1 MLYVVLFMLIFFGS
15 LYVLLLKLI
24 ARTKFERLE
33 RKIVEVRRYIASQ
46 DDEVPYHLER
56 EVLNWDHAIKTAHH
70 NLTKP
75 YGWVF
80 TSRKWSS
87 IERFYPEAD

>member
-33 RKIVEVRRYIASQ
+33 RKIDEVRRYIASQ
-46 DDEVPYHLER
+46 DEKSTLAFD
-56 EVLNWDHAIKTAHH
+56 I
-70 NLTKP
+70 
-75 YGWVF
+75 G
-80 TSRKWSS
+80 
-87 IERFYPEAD
+87 